1 MLEAIKIED
10 LKPGMFVN
18 EVIEQ
23 KGKLKIKTKGLVKS
37 VKSIDMLKSKGV
49 TKVEVDLSRSNLP
62 PPAAAP
68 EVEQNDVLETPSP
81 ADTKIKHYSDSEQLE
96 AATKLYDEAL
106 IIQSRFF
113 KRLAANDTPSLSDV
127 KDLSA
132 NIIESVINMPSGLS
146 CLTLLNK
153 SGKYLLE
160 HSLNCSILLTMFAK
174 YRDMGQQ
181 AIEELSL
188 AGLLM
193 DVGMT
198 NMPKDITQS
207 SERLTLQQKD
217 IITTHVDIGLDLV
230 DRCGDVAASVQEIIF
245 NHHERIDG
253 TGYPDAQSEHDLSE
267 YVRMAGIVD
276 SYDAMI
282 NDRPFRKAVTPSK
295 ALVKLLSDES
305 YDQVLVAQFIKCLGV
320 HPMGSL
326 VKLDNDR
333 LAIIMRGNKDA
344 PMKPVVA
351 AFYNIKTSSYSE
363 VKKLDLSQVN
373 MKIVSAVRPE
383 EFGLNLTKFLKE
395 ILITAL

>member
-18 EVIEQ
+18 DVIEQ
-23 KGKLKIKTKGLVKS
+23 NGKLRIKTKGLVKS
-37 VKSIDMLKSKGV
+37 VKSIDILKSKGV
-49 TKVEVDLSRSNLP
+49 TKVEIDISRSNLP
-62 PPAAAP
+62 PPPVNSEPKESTTQENTAP
-68 EVEQNDVLETPSP
+68 VSP
-81 ADTKIKHYSDSEQLE
+81 KKTSFSDSEQLE

-106 IIQSRFF
+106 TIQSRFF

-132 NIIESVINMPSGLS
+132 NIIESVFNMPNGLS

-174 YRDMGQQ
+174 YRDMGRQ

-207 SERLTLQQKD
+207 AGKLTPQQKE

-230 DRCGDVAASVQEIIF
+230 DRCGDVAASVQDIIF

-253 TGYPDAQSEHDLSE
+253 SGYPDAQTDHDVSE
-267 YVRMAGIVD
+267 YARMAGIVD

-282 NDRPFRKAVTPSK
+282 NDRPFRKAVTPSR

-320 HPMGSL
+320 HPVGSL

-333 LAIIMRGNKDA
+333 LAIIMRGNKET
-344 PMKPVVA
+344 PMKPIVA
-351 AFYNIKTSSYSE
+351 AFYNLKTASYSE

-373 MKIVSAVRPE
+373 VKIISAVRPE

>member
-37 VKSIDMLKSKGV
+37 VKSIDMLKNKGV
-49 TKVEVDLSRSNLP
+49 TKVEIDLSRSNLP
-62 PPAAAP
+62 PPVVAP
-68 EVEQNDVLETPSP
+68 EAEQNNVKETPPP
-81 ADTKIKHYSDSEQLE
+81 ADTKIKNYSDSEQLE

-207 SERLTLQQKD
+207 PGRLTLQQKE

-230 DRCGDVAASVQEIIF
+230 DRCGDVTAPVQDIIF

-253 TGYPDAQSEHDLSE
+253 TGYPDAQSEHDVSE

-305 YDQVLVAQFIKCLGV
+305 YDQALVAQFIKCLGV
-320 HPMGSL
+320 HPVGSL

-333 LAIIMRGNKDA
+333 LAIIMRGNKET

-373 MKIVSAVRPE
+373 VKIVSAVRPE